1 MFCNPTKNDFGFT
14 WKYLQR
20 SFWRQYSVV
29 TLLLEFSNYG
39 SFNWLNKVFVYECYN
54 FFSFV
59 WLTVQTPQLPLGLAC
74 THVLLPHR
82 FSFSSKTV
90 IHCLDFFPSSSLSSK
105 MVIYWHEFFSPAS
118 SSIFMSRK
126 KIIWNKFKEQIIK
139 KCHGIWHNQLCSE
152 MLAVLSD

>member
-39 SFNWLNKVFVYECYN
+39 SFNWLNKVFICECCN

-74 THVLLPHR
+74 THVLFPHR

-118 SSIFMSRK
+118 SSIFMPRK
-126 KIIWNKFKEQIIK
+126 KSFSINSKNK
-139 KCHGIWHNQLCSE
+139 
-152 MLAVLSD
+152 

>member
-14 WKYLQR
+14 RKYLQR
-20 SFWRQYSVV
+20 SFWWQHSVV
-29 TLLLEFSNYG
+29 TLLLEFANYG
-39 SFNWLNKVFVYECYN
+39 SFNWLKKVFFYECYN

-59 WLTVQTPQLPLGLAC
+59 WLTVQSPQLPLGLAC
-74 THVLLPHR
+74 THVLLPHG
-82 FSFSSKTV
+82 F
-90 IHCLDFFPSSSLSSK
+90 SLSSK
-105 MVIYWHEFFSPAS
+105 TVIYWHEFFSPS

>member
-14 WKYLQR
+14 RKYLQR
-20 SFWRQYSVV
+20 SFWQQHSVV
-29 TLLLEFSNYG
+29 TLLLEFANYG

-59 WLTVQTPQLPLGLAC
+59 WLTVQSPQLPLGLAC

-82 FSFSSKTV
+82 FSLSSKT
-90 IHCLDFFPSSSLSSK
+90 
-105 MVIYWHEFFSPAS
+105 VIYWHEFFPLLLLYLCPG
-118 SSIFMSRK
+118 K
-126 KIIWNKFKEQIIK
+126 KSFGINSKNKFIK

-152 MLAVLSD
+152 TLAVLSD